1 MSIVD
6 PVGQLFLWL
15 DRRNQPMHVGGL
27 QIFRLPENADDNYL
41 LDLVEQLRAQNE
53 AIRAPFNQTIAYHLG
68 QPFWQTVND
77 FQVADHVQHLILPKP
92 GGSEALNALIAQ
104 LHAQRLEKQR
114 PLWQLYVIE
123 GVDKQHFA
131 FYLKFHHCIMDGIS
145 AMRLLQNYLRPQ
157 PSAAELRAPWQQGPE
172 QPERSATPPAGL
184 SSLSQWLQGGYKQL
198 KTLPN
203 TARNLYGIWR
213 DALLEPGFAGPAQAP
228 ACITNRAISAQRAFA
243 TRRISLARIR
253 ALGQRFDATIND
265 IVLAACS
272 AALRS
277 YLLDMQALPE
287 APLIALVPVSLHTE
301 DGSSGNNLA
310 LLYANLATH
319 VADPAIR
326 LNVIKRSVDYW
337 KQRFQGMSAEQIMA
351 TVAALTAPTG
361 VKLLTGTSARKQA
374 FNVVVSNIPGPDDTL
389 YHGQAE
395 LTGMYPVT
403 LVLDGQALNISLIS
417 YQDNLE
423 FGVLAC
429 PQAVPELPVLL
440 DYLEQGIDELEQS
453 QPVAEA
459 ES

>member
-27 QIFRLPENADDNYL
+27 QIFRLPDNADDDYL
-41 LDLVEQLRAQNE
+41 LDLVEQLRTQDKPV
-53 AIRAPFNQTIAYHLG
+53 RSPFNQTITYHLG
-68 QPFWQTVND
+68 QPFWQTVHD
-77 FQVADHVQHLILPKP
+77 FRVADHVQHLILPKP
-92 GGSEALNALIAQ
+92 GGTAALNDLIAQ
-104 LHAQRLEKQR
+104 LHAQRLTKQR

-123 GVDKQHFA
+123 GVDRQHFA

-145 AMRLLQNYLRPQ
+145 AMRLLQNYLQPQ
-157 PSAAELRAPWQQGPE
+157 PSATERRAPWLQGSD
-172 QPERSATPPAGL
+172 QPARSTPPPTGL
-184 SSLSQWLQGGYKQL
+184 ASLGHWLQGGYQQL
-198 KTLPN
+198 KALPD
-203 TARNLYGIWR
+203 TARHLYGIWR
-213 DALLEPGFAGPAQAP
+213 DALVEPGFAGPAQAP
-228 ACITNRAISAQRAFA
+228 ACLTNRAISAQRSFV

-287 APLIALVPVSLHTE
+287 APLIALVPVSLHTAE
-301 DGSSGNNLA
+301 GTNGNHLA

-351 TVAALTAPTG
+351 TVAFLTAPTG
-361 VKLLTGTSARKQA
+361 VKLLTGASARKQA
-374 FNVVVSNIPGPDDTL
+374 FNVVVSNIPGPDNSL

-417 YQDNLE
+417 YQDHLE

-440 DYLEQGIDELEQS
+440 DYLEQGIEALEQS

-459 ES
+459 GS